1 MTIRVDREAEAGG
14 VEAAARVVNGAGAE
28 QIPQFATTIVNRP
41 ARDSK
46 PTIKTV
52 VFNARSGA
60 RFDGILA
67 CLKRPPLAEAD
78 VIILCEADWRT
89 RRSFDREVAA
99 ELASALDMSFVYG
112 PEFAIR
118 RASRTTPSFF
128 GNAILSSAPLRDA
141 SMIPMSYSGRNR
153 RNLARVGQP
162 RALLA
167 TATFA
172 ERPITVAVAHLDS
185 RWDPDGRKRQLAP
198 LIGHLEQAHPASP
211 MILAGDFNTT
221 TTELETPS
229 AFAMIAGQIALRPWR
244 FRYPEQYEPLFEDLA
259 RAGFKI
265 EGANAPGK
273 PTFTYSRAIPPW
285 LRPKLDWIALRGLEP
300 VAGSARVI
308 PARTSFFGR
317 RVSDHDFVMCEVQ
330 L

>member
-1 MTIRVDREAEAGG
+1 MTIRVDRQAEPGG
-14 VEAAARVVNGAGAE
+14 VEGAASAVSGTAAD
-28 QIPQFATTIVNRP
+28 QAPSFATTIVNRR
-41 ARDSK
+41 ARAIQR
-46 PTIKTV
+46 TIKTV
-52 VFNARSGA
+52 LFNARSGA
-60 RFDGILA
+60 RFEGILA
-67 CLKRPPLAEAD
+67 SLRRPPLAGAD

-89 RRSFDREVAA
+89 RRSFNREVAA
-99 ELASALDMSFVYG
+99 ELAAALELSFVYG

-128 GNAILSSAPLRDA
+128 GNAILSSTPLRDA

-162 RALLA
+162 RALVA

-172 ERPITVAVAHLDS
+172 DRPVTIAVAHLDS
-185 RWDPDGRKRQLAP
+185 RWDPDGRRRQMKPVIERLRQPDLA
-198 LIGHLEQAHPASP
+198 GP

-221 TTELETPS
+221 TTELETPA
-229 AFAMIAGQIALRPWR
+229 AFAMIAAQIAMRPSR
-244 FRYPEQYEPLFEDLA
+244 FRYPERYEPLFEDLA
-259 RAGFKI
+259 DAGFKI

-273 PTFTYSRAIPPW
+273 PTFTFSRAIPRW

-300 VAGSARVI
+300 VPGSARVI
-308 PARTSFFGR
+308 PARPSFFGR
-317 RVSDHDFVMCEVQ
+317 RVSDHDFVMCEVR

>member
-1 MTIRVDREAEAGG
+1 MDSEAGADVAVG
-14 VEAAARVVNGAGAE
+14 AFAAKATE

-41 ARDSK
+41 ACEIK

-52 VFNARSGA
+52 LFNARSGA
-60 RFDGILA
+60 RFEGILA
-67 CLKRPPLAEAD
+67 CLKGPRLAGAD

-89 RRSFDREVAA
+89 RRSFNREVAA
-99 ELASALDMSFVYG
+99 ELAAALEMSFVYG

-167 TATFA
+167 KATFA
-172 ERPITVAVAHLDS
+172 ERTITIAVAHLDS
-185 RWDPDGRKRQLAP
+185 RWDPDGRRRQLAP
-198 LIGHLEQAHPASP
+198 LIGHLEQADLAGPT
-211 MILAGDFNTT
+211 ILAGDFNTT

-229 AFAMIAGQIALRPWR
+229 AFAMIAAQIALRPSR
-244 FRYPEQYEPLFEDLA
+244 FRYPERYEPVFEDLA

-273 PTFTYSRAIPPW
+273 PTFTFSRAIPPW

-308 PARTSFFGR
+308 PARASFFGR
-317 RVSDHDFVMCEVQ
+317 RVSDHDFVMCEVR